1 MSTKRPANE
10 HMSEYHKGL
19 IDKVP
24 DCDLMNLLKEQTP
37 AFVNFIEGIPP
48 EQSAEITSLTDGLCG
63 RSLNTSSMRN
73 ASLVIAFYVSPTMT
87 PPNFPAGMKTRTPK
101 TATANTRT

>member
-48 EQSAEITSLTDGLCG
+48 EQSAEIHYAMISIRLPTSPSKSAVLWTAEAKPVNVDANRFADAC
-63 RSLNTSSMRN
+63 SLANC
-73 ASLVIAFYVSPTMT
+73 AAA
-87 PPNFPAGMKTRTPK
+87 PAVK
-101 TATANTRT
+101 